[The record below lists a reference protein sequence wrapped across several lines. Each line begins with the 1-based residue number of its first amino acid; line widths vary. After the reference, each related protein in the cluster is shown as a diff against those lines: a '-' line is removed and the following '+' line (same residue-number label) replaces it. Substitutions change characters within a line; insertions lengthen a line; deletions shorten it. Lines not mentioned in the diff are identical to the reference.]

1 MVKNNVTAEEND
13 DLIHVMPTNLFV
25 WTEVQVNSPHDEHR
39 SSGPRPVKFTHFYLR
54 PKTSKISPFLFKL
67 YKNKFKNLIQTSK
80 FKFTF
85 RGLQVQIKMFFLSM
99 QVRYPTDYGYQ
110 LNNTILFFL

>member
-39 SSGPRPVKFTHFYLR
+39 S
-54 PKTSKISPFLFKL
+54 KTSKISPFLFKL

-80 FKFTF
+80 FKFT
-85 RGLQVQIKMFFLSM
+85 
-99 QVRYPTDYGYQ
+99 
-110 LNNTILFFL
+110 

>member
-13 DLIHVMPTNLFV
+13 DLIHVMPK
-25 WTEVQVNSPHDEHR
+25 S
-39 SSGPRPVKFTHFYLR
+39 
-54 PKTSKISPFLFKL
+54 SKISPFLIKL
-67 YKNKFKNLIQTSK
+67 YTNKFKNFIQTSK
-80 FKFTF
+80 FKLTF

-110 LNNTILFFL
+110 LNDTILFFL